1 MPVAKGDRDV
11 DGGNN
16 SFRQL
21 VIMPL
26 ILEHCGGGGIGYR
39 RKAEVKLAGGG
50 GNSGEADSFAVD
62 IKDGVEGLAIKK

>member
-1 MPVAKGDRDV
+1 MSLLYQTR
-11 DGGNN
+11 NELHET
-16 SFRQL
+16 SLIFRGT
-21 VIMPL
+21 
-26 ILEHCGGGGIGYR
+26 LEHCGGGGIGYR